1 VVLGIRFRLR
11 SLLVAL
17 TFVAVAL
24 TYYKAYASA
33 WWVELD
39 HIVALRQAGG
49 QVFTEPRG
57 QYLFRQFAGDAL
69 SERAVYVHLSDPQI
83 DNAALAHVAE
93 LAYIEVLSI
102 KSPQVTDTGLALLES
117 LHNLRDLNLVDTQ
130 VTDDGEARLRR
141 ALPHLQLIRRRN
153 RRP

>member
-1 VVLGIRFRLR
+1 V
-11 SLLVAL
+11 
-17 TFVAVAL
+17 
-24 TYYKAYASA
+24 
-33 WWVELD
+33 
-39 HIVALRQAGG
+39 
-49 QVFTEPRG
+49 
-57 QYLFRQFAGDAL
+57 L

-102 KSPQVTDTGLALLES
+102 KSPQVADTGLAPLES